1 MKDYYQILGIEK
13 KATKDEIKKAFR
25 KLAAQYHPDKKT
37 GDEAKFKEVS
47 EAYSVLNDDKKRAE
61 YDTYGRAFN
70 GGGGGGANQGFGGF
84 NWSQAGGFNGMEF
97 DIGDIFENFG
107 DVFGGGFGA
116 KRQKRGNDVS
126 IDIELPFREAIFG
139 TERTVVLNKHNTCE
153 TCDGTGAKTGTEMT
167 TCKVCNGQG
176 KIRESRQSVLGSF
189 TTVRECGECNGR
201 GQVPK
206 EKCGS
211 CAGTGVKR
219 SPVEIKIK
227 VPTGIND
234 GEVIRMV
241 GQGEAMQGAIPG
253 DLYIKIHVI
262 PDKHI
267 KREGNSLYQ
276 TLPVKLTDALLGAE
290 YKIETL
296 DGPVTIKVPA
306 NVQHNEVLRI
316 KEKGVP
322 VGNRRGDFLVKIDI
336 ELPTKLSRNAK
347 KLIEELKGEGI

>member
-1 MKDYYQILGIEK
+1 
-13 KATKDEIKKAFR
+13 
-25 KLAAQYHPDKKT
+25 
-37 GDEAKFKEVS
+37 
-47 EAYSVLNDDKKRAE
+47 
-61 YDTYGRAFN
+61 
-70 GGGGGGANQGFGGF
+70 
-84 NWSQAGGFNGMEF
+84 
-97 DIGDIFENFG
+97 
-107 DVFGGGFGA
+107 
-116 KRQKRGNDVS
+116 
-126 IDIELPFREAIFG
+126 
-139 TERTVVLNKHNTCE
+139 
-153 TCDGTGAKTGTEMT
+153 
-167 TCKVCNGQG
+167 
-176 KIRESRQSVLGSF
+176 
-189 TTVRECGECNGR
+189 
-201 GQVPK
+201 
-206 EKCGS
+206 CGS